1 MESYD
6 VLMLLILAGTTI
18 FGAWKGMA
26 WQLAS
31 LASLVISYV
40 VALKFSPQLT
50 PLFGQTPPWNRVLA
64 MLALYM
70 GTSMAIWMAF
80 RVVAGFI
87 DRLKLQEFDRQLGAL
102 VGLSK
107 GVLLC
112 VVVTVFAAALLPDQ
126 QRQTIMKSRSGYYVA
141 VVLDRAH
148 AVLPEEVHEVLA
160 PYIHRAQETLEPG
173 SSDHLDDGGPTE
185 FERRLPEAAW
195 Q

>member
-6 VLMLLILAGTTI
+6 VLMLLVLAGTTI

-50 PLFGQTPPWNRVLA
+50 PLFGQSPPWNRVLA

-70 GTSMAIWMAF
+70 GTSMAIWMIF

-87 DRLKLQEFDRQLGAL
+87 DRLKLKEFDRQLGAV

-112 VVVTVFAAALLPDQ
+112 VVITVFAASLLPDD
-126 QRQTIMKSRSGYYVA
+126 QRQTIMKSQSGYYVA
-141 VVLDRAH
+141 VVLDRVH

-160 PYIHRAQETLEPG
+160 PYIHRAQETLEAG
-173 SSDHLDDGGPTE
+173 AGDHPEDSPPE
-185 FERRLPEAAW
+185 SHFPEAAW